1 MERVLIF
8 IGLVVGVAITNLL
21 VLFVIA
27 LINNRRTK
35 LEGVFYLGITILV
48 ETIMMWSLVK

>member
-1 MERVLIF
+1 MKRVLIF

-27 LINNRRTK
+27 LINNHRTK

-48 ETIMMWSLVK
+48 ETIMMWGLIK